1 MSFVHEQTLP
11 EARPMSFTIV
21 DALLS
26 IKRNVASCLTAD
38 SIHRVCR
45 AVGHAWRERDL
56 APATTV
62 HAFLLQVLH
71 GNTACTQTVRL
82 AGLSCTAEA
91 YCQARQRLPL
101 AVCERLLAQT
111 CAAGRSAAEPAWR
124 GHRTFLVDG
133 STFSMP
139 DTPELQ
145 AAFGQPAAQQPGC
158 GFPLAHWLAMF
169 DAQTGLL
176 VKHLAAPWRTHD
188 MSKISQL
195 HSGLRPDDVLVADTG
210 FASYAHVALL
220 SRQKLHGVIRAHQ
233 RQLISFRKDR
243 RLTGKRAKGTTALF
257 ATGRLLQK
265 FARYDQ
271 LVEYDKPKTCPTWL
285 STEAY
290 AELPNTIRVREIR
303 YHTKLPGGRTQV
315 ITLVT
320 TLLNPVEYPAWAIAE
335 LYGVRWEVE
344 TDLRHVKTTMGM
356 EVLRCKTVE
365 GVLKE
370 LQIYAL
376 VYNLVRFVMLKAAKE
391 QTQELQRLSF
401 IDALRWLRQ
410 IVVRPTPLRVLQNPH
425 RPNRQQPRVRKRRPK
440 SYKLLTKPRPELIQE
455 LYRKRD
461 TD

>member
-1 MSFVHEQTLP
+1 
-11 EARPMSFTIV
+11 MSFTIV
-21 DALLS
+21 DVLQS

-38 SIHRVCR
+38 SIHRACR
-45 AVGHAWRERDL
+45 AVGHPWRERDL
-56 APATTV
+56 GPATTV

-91 YCQARQRLPL
+91 YCQARMRLPR
-101 AVCERLLAQT
+101 AVLERLLAQT
-111 CAAGRSAAEPAWR
+111 CAAGRTAVEPTWR

-145 AAFGQPAAQQPGC
+145 ATFGQPASQQPGC
-158 GFPLAHWLAMF
+158 GFPLAHWLALF

-195 HSGLRPDDVLVADTG
+195 HSGLRPDDILVADTG
-210 FASYAHVALL
+210 FASYAHLALL

-243 RLTGKRAKGTTALF
+243 KLTGKRAKGTIALF
-257 ATGRLLQK
+257 ATGCLIKK

-271 LVEYDKPKTCPTWL
+271 LVEYHKPQSRPSWL
-285 STEAY
+285 SAAEY
-290 AELPNTIRVREIR
+290 AALADTLRLREIR

-315 ITLVT
+315 VTLVT
-320 TLLNPVEYPAWAIAE
+320 TLLDPEEYPAWAIAE

-344 TDLRHVKTTMGM
+344 TNLRHVKTTMGM

-391 QTQELQRLSF
+391 QSQELQRLSF

-410 IVVRPTPLRVLQNPH
+410 VVLRPAPLHVLRNPH

-440 SYKLLTKPRPELIQE
+440 AYKLMTKPRRKLIQE
-455 LYRKRD
+455 LYRKGD
-461 TD
+461 TH